1 MAMKNEQT
9 NHSTGPARKAA
20 QAGECRR
27 VSSRG
32 GPILSIIRLPLIAAL
47 FAIAGT
53 ANAQAT
59 LDQLVPANRQK
70 QLGFDKLS
78 PQQRAEVVKLLQDVY
93 QIGVQEGKNGGATS
107 QPRGTTSGTAPA
119 AIETQID
126 GDFEGWDGET
136 IVKLMNGQI
145 WQQTEYHYHY
155 HYAFM
160 PKVLIYRSGGGYKMK
175 VEGLEKAIGVE
186 RLR

>member
-1 MAMKNEQT
+1 MFCKFR
-9 NHSTGPARKAA
+9 PF
-20 QAGECRR
+20 
-27 VSSRG
+27 
-32 GPILSIIRLPLIAAL
+32 LFAAL

-53 ANAQAT
+53 ASAQTT

-78 PQQRAEVVKLLQDVY
+78 AQQRTEVVKLLQEVY
-93 QIGVQEGKNGGATS
+93 QIGVQEGKKGVVS
-107 QPRGTTSGTAPA
+107 QPKGAAGAPA
-119 AIETQID
+119 SSVIETQID
-126 GDFEGWDGET
+126 GDFEGWEGET

-160 PKVLIYRSGGGYKMK
+160 PKVLIYRTGGGHKMK
-175 VEGLEKAIGVE
+175 VEGIEKAVGVE

>member
-1 MAMKNEQT
+1 M
-9 NHSTGPARKAA
+9 
-20 QAGECRR
+20 
-27 VSSRG
+27 
-32 GPILSIIRLPLIAAL
+32 LWYIRLLVVTAL
-47 FAIAGT
+47 LTIAGT
-53 ANAQAT
+53 ANAQTT
-59 LDQLVPANRQK
+59 LDQLVPADRQK

-93 QIGVQEGKNGGATS
+93 QMGLQEGKKGAAVK
-107 QPRGTTSGTAPA
+107 QPRSSKDTSAPSV
-119 AIETQID
+119 IETQID
-126 GDFEGWDGET
+126 GEFEGWEGET

-175 VEGLEKAIGVE
+175 VDGIDKAVGVE